1 MMNRVISA
9 FLLVS
14 LGYLATQFGGFV
26 LSVANNEVKYTEVAD
41 NIEPRQTYAVIEN
54 IVPAKKV
61 LNRYNAVNF
70 INDTVEIIQISSTT
84 ISKQELTCLATNIY
98 HEARGESDIGKI
110 AVAHVTLNR
119 VNSYNYPDTI
129 CGVVHQTVYSK
140 WWLTNH
146 GRKVPARNM
155 CQFSWYCDGK
165 SDKVD
170 PFSRGWQE
178 SIYIAMAV
186 LVEKYH
192 DPTHGATHYYNP
204 RLANPQWAVH
214 YEETATIGNHCF
226 HRM

>member
-1 MMNRVISA
+1 MIKEISFIAMMMGV
-9 FLLVS
+9 
-14 LGYLATQFGGFV
+14 TQEQV
-26 LSVANNEVKYTEVAD
+26 
-41 NIEPRQTYAVIEN
+41 
-54 IVPAKKV
+54 
-61 LNRYNAVNF
+61 
-70 INDTVEIIQISSTT
+70 
-84 ISKQELTCLATNIY
+84 TCLAMNMY
-98 HEARGESDIGKI
+98 HEARNQGVAGQL
-110 AVAHVTLNR
+110 AVTSVVMNR
-119 VNSYNYPDTI
+119 VADKRYPDTI
-129 CGVVHQTVYSK
+129 C
-140 WWLTNH
+140 
-146 GRKVPARNM
+146 KVIKQSPTRPSWKGTGEMIPVRNK